1 MCVGYLKKCIW
12 KQTHTKKPPYK
23 YSQQLWGPDVNVKM
37 WSPYFQ
43 QKVDPL
49 WLQREIDAESLTRL
63 SACSRLHGPSA
74 PSGRR
79 QPAPTI
85 TQRLPRSC

>member
-1 MCVGYLKKCIW
+1 MCVGYLKNVFES
-12 KQTHTKKPPYK
+12 KQKTTTIQILPATVR
-23 YSQQLWGPDVNVKM
+23 SGCQCE
-37 WSPYFQ
+37 
-43 QKVDPL
+43 KVDPL